1 MNKRN
6 NRPFSY
12 DEWWD
17 FVEQAEMKRNIY
29 YTPMDVADKT
39 DKIYE
44 MQQIIRRN
52 RGVGVSLLRKY
63 TTEPKKGKQVFLIR
77 HTKHKTLVWPAIIAD
92 ADTAKRVW
100 IDKVGKAHLTGEQVP
115 LRRFEVIGAHT
126 WRGKWGDP
134 TGTNY
139 AQDVKWSLHGIN
151 DVTSMAVKSITSA
164 KQLATMKPPAAQDYW
179 NNIIPDLWWN
189 LVWGGKTLYA
199 TPRDKIALLQLKHRN
214 LWVAKHGGCDNTT
227 CNAHGCIQEESQLHL
242 WECQIIQRDFWRIIK
257 QDMRHL
263 GFVPEDEISYWILG
277 VTKKDE
283 HTGRPMRS
291 LPNEEAGI
299 VCIAWRA
306 LYAEIVKRRLE
317 GGALNLKEARYKTWR
332 MVLARVK
339 AYGARWRKWYRRQ
352 QGHTHPKTFPQAH
365 QQHALIELDD
375 HANFE
380 INDKLPALVKRCRE

>member
-1 MNKRN
+1 MAQPLISLINETIKHITNVKAEEKEPDILRGEKKTQFHLGRKYLQGGGFLPQDESYRFCIFCKHPFVDEPAENKNVFEN
-6 NRPFSY
+6 NRQKERQLEDLKSQFEDY
-12 DEWWD
+12 
-17 FVEQAEMKRNIY
+17 KNGKKT
-29 YTPMDVADKT
+29 TP
-39 DKIYE
+39 
-44 MQQIIRRN
+44 
-52 RGVGVSLLRKY
+52 
-63 TTEPKKGKQVFLIR
+63 
-77 HTKHKTLVWPAIIAD
+77 
-92 ADTAKRVW
+92 
-100 IDKVGKAHLTGEQVP
+100 
-115 LRRFEVIGAHT
+115 
-126 WRGKWGDP
+126 P
-134 TGTNY
+134 TGLNG
-139 AQDVKWSLHGIN
+139 KP
-151 DVTSMAVKSITSA
+151 ITSA

-179 NNIIPDLWWN
+179 NNKIPDLWWN

-199 TPRDKIALLQLKHRN
+199 TPRDKIAQLQLKHRN

-227 CNAHGCIQEESQLHL
+227 CNAHGCTQEESQLHL

-263 GFVPEDEISYWILG
+263 GFVPEDEITYWILG

-299 VCIAWRA
+299 VYIAWRA